1 MVRSIGSVGR
11 YSRAEASSRSL
22 PSSTRSR
29 MSTARNVLLML
40 PTANAVSGVT
50 WMPAAT
56 LDRPLT
62 PRQIEPSGKMTVA
75 ETPGMALRARS
86 RSSDA
91 WRSLPSRAAP
101 LRSPRTGPDGDAEGL
116 GAGVAVGD
124 ADPGDGARL
133 GDAVANARACP
144 GGWKRPA
151 VRPIDAPFS
160 RAMATATNR
169 ARRMAGRYPA
179 RAIERTARKRPDC
192 RAGAFSLEEGA
203 RSPIGGRQ
211 SGGREPAGTARCL
224 AGRTARCRSGAASR
238 PRGAALPGGA

>member
-50 WMPAAT
+50 LVPAAT

-62 PRQIEPSGKMTVA
+62 PRQMEPSGKMTVA

-91 WRSLPSRAAP
+91 WRSVPRRGAP
-101 LRSPRTGPDGDAEGL
+101 LRSPSAGPDGEAEAENPREPPDAWLAGPRAVDQTPLRGL
-116 GAGVAVGD
+116 AELLFLAELDVGVGQAEHVRPPVSGPWVRPVDEATVGPPELWRTCRATPVRMDARPDGATSNDEASGLRRGGPVLDRPERGLCSAGQAQLAEDVGD
-124 ADPGDGARL
+124 
-133 GDAVANARACP
+133 V
-144 GGWKRPA
+144 
-151 VRPIDAPFS
+151 
-160 RAMATATNR
+160 
-169 ARRMAGRYPA
+169 
-179 RAIERTARKRPDC
+179 
-192 RAGAFSLEEGA
+192 
-203 RSPIGGRQ
+203 
-211 SGGREPAGTARCL
+211 
-224 AGRTARCRSGAASR
+224 
-238 PRGAALPGGA
+238 